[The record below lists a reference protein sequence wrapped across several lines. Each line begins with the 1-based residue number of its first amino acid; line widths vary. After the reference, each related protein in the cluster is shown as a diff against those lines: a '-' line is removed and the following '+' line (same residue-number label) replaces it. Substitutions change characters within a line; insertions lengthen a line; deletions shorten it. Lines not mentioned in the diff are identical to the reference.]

1 MPLPLKLIGLG
12 RYLPERVVPSREVE
26 ALCGLPAGWIERR
39 SGVRERR
46 WATTE
51 TSSYMGAQAA
61 REAVAEA
68 GLALTD
74 IDLILNASGT
84 PEQAIPDGGPLIQ
97 RQLGLGGSGIA
108 ALSVHATCL
117 SFLAAI
123 DLSSN
128 LLATGRYKNI
138 LIVTAE
144 IGSVGINF
152 KEPESAS
159 LIGDAAAAVVVT
171 RTPAGEASAVQ
182 AARFETYGEG
192 ADHTAIRGAGSR
204 RPPNHPDTRP
214 EDNLFHMNGPEVLR
228 MALTRSAPFLEQL
241 RPGLSKGLGS
251 IKLVVPHQPS
261 KVGLR
266 AMQMFGWPA
275 AQTVMTLDR
284 LGNCVAA
291 SLPATLYEAVRGGRI
306 QRGEELLLVGTG
318 AGLSLGGVILTF

>member
-1 MPLPLKLIGLG
+1 MALPLKIIGLG

-39 SGVRERR
+39 SGVRERH

-74 IDLILNASGT
+74 LDLILNASGT

-97 RQLGLGGSGIA
+97 RQLGLGESGIA
-108 ALSVHATCL
+108 AMSVHATCL
-117 SFLAAI
+117 SFLAAL

-128 LLATGRYKNI
+128 LLATGRYRHI
-138 LIVTAE
+138 LIVTSE
-144 IGSVGINF
+144 IGSVGINV

-171 RTPAGEASAVQ
+171 RPAAGEASSVQ
-182 AARFETYGEG
+182 AARFETYGAG

-228 MALTRSAPFLEQL
+228 MALTHSGPFLERL

-251 IKLVVPHQPS
+251 IQLVVPHQPS
-261 KVGLR
+261 KAGLR
-266 AMQMFGWPA
+266 AMQLFGWPA
-275 AQTVMTLDR
+275 AQIVMTLDR

-291 SLPATLYEAVRGGRI
+291 SLPATLYEAVRGGRV
-306 QRGEELLLVGTG
+306 QRGDELLLVGTG
-318 AGLSLGGVILTF
+318 AGLSLGGLILTF